1 MSSWKKSMILKR
13 DRKGGRGK
21 KKKNTSKRRT
31 TPSLTL
37 KIPFI
42 SDQLNR
48 QIKQILAKHDIPARL
63 VNPRGKTISDLATK
77 HLEKQTHTCHSKSCF
92 APGLCHHSNVVHLAT
107 CTICGDEYIGMTQ
120 RRLHDRAREHV
131 HSAKQKNN
139 HTALGEHYRDH
150 HPSESPSISFK
161 IIKHEQDLLRLHIE
175 EAMAIRKSN
184 PALNRR
190 RETLGTGFLPWSTHI
205 RLQLPTYAPAAIL
218 TPLNHLSFPSHPFL
232 SPHLSLSILSS
243 LTL

>member
-1 MSSWKKSMILKR
+1 M
-13 DRKGGRGK
+13 
-21 KKKNTSKRRT
+21 
-31 TPSLTL
+31 
-37 KIPFI
+37 
-42 SDQLNR
+42 
-48 QIKQILAKHDIPARL
+48 AKHDIPARL
-63 VNPRGKTISDLATK
+63 VNPRGKTLSDLATK
-77 HLEKQTHTCHSKSCF
+77 HLEKQTNTCHSKSCF
-92 APGLCHHSNVVHLAT
+92 APGFCHPSSVVYLAT

-190 RETLGTGFLPWSTHI
+190 PETLGTGF
-205 RLQLPTYAPAAIL
+205 
-218 TPLNHLSFPSHPFL
+218 FP
-232 SPHLSLSILSS
+232 
-243 LTL
+243 